1 MSQLVAPK
9 APTTYSPS
17 DAPASTE
24 SPAMVPTGLPTAS
37 PAVLPAESS
46 TGSPSIRRAAIVLS
60 VATLAASGANYV
72 LNLLLARWMSP
83 SEFGDANLIVTV
95 MLGLTAVAIALQLIA
110 AHRISTADADRT
122 ADHRRHLL
130 RRAWIVGTAVAV
142 AMTVAAPGLQRTRA
156 T

>member
-17 DAPASTE
+17 LTLSSTK
-24 SPAMVPTGLPTAS
+24 SPAAS

-110 AHRISTADADRT
+110 AHRISTAAADSTADR
-122 ADHRRHLL
+122 RRHLL
-130 RRAWIVGTAVAV
+130 RRA
-142 AMTVAAPGLQRTRA
+142 
-156 T
+156 